1 MPSDANGPRGPI
13 FIIGAMGSGTTLLRL
28 MLDSHEHI
36 AIPHET
42 GFMRAYNAM
51 RFIPFKW
58 TGRRWARRMGWSDEE
73 LDAEVSAFF
82 DRIFRRYADEHGAR
96 RWGEKTPLHAWHIT
110 AMQRLFPDAQFVAI
124 VRHPGAST
132 VSNMR
137 RFHHGV
143 RKMTFHWGRY
153 NREITRQVAHFPDR
167 FVLLRY
173 EDLVLDTERVLREL
187 LEWLG
192 EPWSDRVL
200 EHHVVQAE
208 REHQRVEGKSR
219 PDRAVD
225 PSRIHSWVETVKKE
239 DRKVIRRRLGRL
251 AEFYGYSM
259 AEPTRIDPLSDRG
272 AALLTGAEVAARIER
287 FPELDFKT
295 RPPVPLFEQQ
305 YNPRKVWLVA
315 NKTPGGEPPRSLKHA
330 KPESPPPVP
339 RWRRAVAPIARRL
352 PAGAR
357 VRLRRL
363 VGS

>member
-1 MPSDANGPRGPI
+1 MASEGQGPRGPI

-42 GFMRAYNAM
+42 GFMRGYNAM

-58 TGRRWARRMGWSDEE
+58 TGRGWARRMGWSDEE
-73 LDAEVSAFF
+73 LDAELSAFF

-96 RWGEKTPLHAWHIT
+96 RWGEKTPLHTWHISG
-110 AMQRLFPDAQFVAI
+110 MQRLFPQAQFVGI

-143 RKMTFHWGRY
+143 RKMTFHWARY
-153 NREITRQVAHFPDR
+153 NRELTRQAAQYPDQ
-167 FVLLRY
+167 FALLRY

-208 REHQRVEGKSR
+208 RDPARVEGKSR
-219 PDRAVD
+219 PDEPVD
-225 PSRIHSWVETVKKE
+225 ASRIHKWAETVTKE

-251 AEFYGYSM
+251 AEFYGYSI
-259 AEPTRIDPLSDRG
+259 AEPRQLDAWGDRG
-272 AALLTGAEVAARIER
+272 SALLTGGEVAARIER
-287 FPELDFKT
+287 FPDIDFAT
-295 RPPVPLFEQQ
+295 RPPVPLFEQL
-305 YNPRKVWLVA
+305 YNPRKVWLVK
-315 NKTPGGEPPRSLKHA
+315 NDTPGGEPPGSLKVRA
-330 KPESPPPVP
+330 QAPVESPAP
-339 RWRRAVAPIARRL
+339 RWRRAASQLRRRL
-352 PAGAR
+352 R
-357 VRLRRL
+357 
-363 VGS
+363 S